1 MKIDKW
7 SVLGIACTAAGAV
20 ITIVQGIV
28 GEKQQNETIRKEVKK
43 VVAELKN

>member
-7 SVLGIACTAAGAV
+7 SVLGIVCTAAGAV
-20 ITIVQGIV
+20 ITIVKGIV
-28 GEKQQNETIRKEVKK
+28 SEKQQNETIRKEVEK